1 MVRPTSDN
9 RTYLVS
15 TNNLTQIQSYGWTS
29 DTFGMLPEIA
39 RLFDIN
45 RESPTLELDLWSNL
59 PAE

>member
-1 MVRPTSDN
+1 MVRPISDN

-39 RLFDIN
+39 RLFDID
-45 RESPTLELDLWSNL
+45 RELPTIGIDWWSNL
-59 PAE
+59 PVE